1 MKKINK
7 SKNKFSIKKYLRDF
21 LKFIQENM
29 SRYIKVFLV
38 ISIILI
44 ALTISTFI
52 TKAESSTCIGMCRD
66 SSVNFITEYWSKLQI
81 LLITIVAGIVP
92 YIFAP
97 VIGFIGYVL
106 SIASELSY
114 IIKGLGYIKG
124 IAIWLFPAMLDILT
138 ISITVSVGV
147 YICKTVTVGYKI
159 SSINSMNFLNF
170 RIKLYEEIGN
180 KQKYE
185 QLTKLKKEKIEKL
198 EGKKNKL
205 NYLQILNVVILIVIL
220 QFISTL
226 IQEILL

>member
-114 IIKGLGYIKG
+114 IIKGLEYVKG

-205 NYLQILNVVILIVIL
+205 KYLQILNVVILIVIL